1 MADLGETFHSEIDD
15 IEYGIPSFPRQDIEA
30 PEIPVDKFENKQP
43 NLAKVLSVMT
53 DSSNE
58 DTSAMDRQ
66 KQFRQGALT
75 IYADMQELALEQG
88 ITLPQLSSSSFE
100 KIINSD
106 LLAIIQR
113 FIQEGWVEGDVLHQ
127 FVGDIH
133 HRHPHDFEY
142 IKRKYPHN
150 LYSPETL
157 GALFIFSALKLDGE
171 KDPYLKGSDNQ
182 DNPLTYNPLYYSSK
196 RWKSTIIGKITELRN
211 EDTITQAEQ
220 VTIWRI
226 LYLRLSTIEKYKGNI
241 DGISGFI
248 IKKINKAVPSK
259 HEHGVT
265 HDFFDMVVRSISK
278 KSR

>member
-1 MADLGETFHSEIDD
+1 MADLGETFIHSETDD
-15 IEYGIPSFPRQDIEA
+15 IEYGVPSFPRQDIEA
-30 PEIPVDKFENKQP
+30 PEIPVDKFETKQP
-43 NLAKVLSVMT
+43 NLVKILSVIT
-53 DSSNE
+53 YSTNK
-58 DTSAMDRQ
+58 DTPTMDRQ
-66 KQFRQGALT
+66 KQFRQGALS
-75 IYADMQELALEQG
+75 IYSDMQKLALDQG
-88 ITLPQLSSSSFE
+88 ITLPQLSSFNFE

-113 FIQEGWVEGDVLHQ
+113 FIQDGQVEGDVLHK

-171 KDPYLKGSDNQ
+171 KDPYLKGGDNQ

-196 RWKSTIIGKITELRN
+196 KWKSTLVSKITKLHQ
-211 EDTITQAEQ
+211 EDTMTQADQ
-220 VTIWRI
+220 AIIWNF

-241 DGISGFI
+241 DEISKFI
-248 IKKINKAVPSK
+248 MKKLTKRRQEK
-259 HEHGVT
+259 HE
-265 HDFFDMVVRSISK
+265 DNRNFFDRIVRSTSK
-278 KSR
+278 KNR